1 MRLVPLTNLRSR
13 PSWVYYASHLSVSDG
28 RDGGHLP
35 AAHDSAGPRDAQPLH
50 DQAVPP
56 AHDRGGDRARHPPWA
71 DHPASLP
78 PDPIVRPELRFDL
91 RGSGGHLPPLPDRPR
106 ERFQG
111 DLYPK
116 ERRRRGGWGDFSLLP
131 LVCSTPRSCSPLRC
145 PFQPGP
151 VSTWRFS
158 RVG

>member
-1 MRLVPLTNLRSR
+1 MRLVPLTDPRAR

-28 RDGGHLP
+28 RDGGHHP
-35 AAHDSAGPRDAQPLH
+35 TAPDSAAPRDPQPLH

-56 AHDRGGDRARHPPWA
+56 AHDRGGDRARHPPRA

-78 PDPIVRPELRFDL
+78 PDPTVRFELRLDL
-91 RGSGGHLPPLPDRPR
+91 RGPRGHLPPLPDRTR

-116 ERRRRGGWGDFSLLP
+116 EHRRRGRRSDLAVRPRVPHRLLSGPRLGCGLERDAIHDGD
-131 LVCSTPRSCSPLRC
+131 LR
-145 PFQPGP
+145 G
-151 VSTWRFS
+151 
-158 RVG
+158 

>member
-1 MRLVPLTNLRSR
+1 MRLVPLTDPRAR

-35 AAHDSAGPRDAQPLH
+35 AAHDSAGSRDPQPLH

-78 PDPIVRPELRFDL
+78 PDPIVRPELRLDL
-91 RGSGGHLPPLPDRPR
+91 RGFGGHLPSLPDRPR

-116 ERRRRGGWGDFSLLP
+116 ERRRRGGWGGRAGGDCDRYRRKSSPRLP
-131 LVCSTPRSCSPLRC
+131 YSPTTRA
-145 PFQPGP
+145 Q
-151 VSTWRFS
+151 S
-158 RVG
+158 